1 MRCAQEPGPLWLLT
15 CNCTPPSGDHLCGER
30 QNVGSPSL
38 KASGLPPGLFF
49 CPPLATVIA
58 RGILPTMPKPF
69 DPLAWL
75 ATKDTEAFL
84 DPTGQVRLRF
94 GQYVRQEEKQRIRR
108 VIERWY
114 LPVLRLQLD
123 VEPGTRPRSVY
134 QLLASGK
141 LKIVEGRYRITAG
154 G

>member
-1 MRCAQEPGPLWLLT
+1 MVPT
-15 CNCTPPSGDHLCGER
+15 
-30 QNVGSPSL
+30 
-38 KASGLPPGLFF
+38 
-49 CPPLATVIA
+49 LATVPA

-69 DPLAWL
+69 DPLHWL

-84 DPTGQVRLRF
+84 DPAGQVRLRF
-94 GQYVRQEEKQRIRR
+94 GRFVRQEEKQRIRR

-141 LKIVEGRYRITAG
+141 LKIVEGRYRITADG
-154 G
+154 

>member
-1 MRCAQEPGPLWLLT
+1 M
-15 CNCTPPSGDHLCGER
+15 CGER
-30 QNVGSPSL
+30 QQVGSPPS
-38 KASGLPPGLFF
+38 KPRASPRGFF
-49 CPPLATVIA
+49 NAPHLGDRPCPWHPAIM
-58 RGILPTMPKPF
+58 PTPF

-75 ATKDTEAFL
+75 ASKDTEAFL
-84 DPTGQVRLRF
+84 DPAGQVRLRF
-94 GQYVRQEEKQRIRR
+94 GQFVRQEDRQRIRR

>member
-1 MRCAQEPGPLWLLT
+1 MF
-15 CNCTPPSGDHLCGER
+15 GER

-38 KASGLPPGLFF
+38 EASGLPPGLFL
-49 CPPLATVIA
+49 CPPTLAIIPA
-58 RGILPTMPKPF
+58 HDILPIMPTPF
-69 DPLAWL
+69 DPLTWL

-84 DPTGQVRLRF
+84 DPAGQVRLRF
-94 GQYVRQEEKQRIRR
+94 GRFVRQEEKQRIRR

-134 QLLASGK
+134 QLIASGR
-141 LKIVEGRYRITAG
+141 LKIVEGRYRITSG

>member
-1 MRCAQEPGPLWLLT
+1 M
-15 CNCTPPSGDHLCGER
+15 
-30 QNVGSPSL
+30 
-38 KASGLPPGLFF
+38 
-49 CPPLATVIA
+49 
-58 RGILPTMPKPF
+58 PTPF

-75 ATKDTEAFL
+75 ASKSTEAFL
-84 DPTGQVRLRF
+84 DPAGQVRLRF
-94 GQYVRQEEKQRIRR
+94 GQFVHKEDRARIRR

-141 LKIVEGRYRITAG
+141 LKIVEGRYREVEKKGWGQFSDI
-154 G
+154 

>member
-1 MRCAQEPGPLWLLT
+1 MVPT
-15 CNCTPPSGDHLCGER
+15 
-30 QNVGSPSL
+30 
-38 KASGLPPGLFF
+38 
-49 CPPLATVIA
+49 LATVPA
-58 RGILPTMPKPF
+58 HGILPTMPKPF

-75 ATKDTEAFL
+75 ASKSTEAFL
-84 DPTGQVRLRF
+84 DPAGQVRLRF
-94 GQYVRQEEKQRIRR
+94 GRFVRQEEKQRIRR

-134 QLLASGK
+134 QLMASGK
-141 LKIVEGRYRITAG
+141 LKIVGGRYRITVG